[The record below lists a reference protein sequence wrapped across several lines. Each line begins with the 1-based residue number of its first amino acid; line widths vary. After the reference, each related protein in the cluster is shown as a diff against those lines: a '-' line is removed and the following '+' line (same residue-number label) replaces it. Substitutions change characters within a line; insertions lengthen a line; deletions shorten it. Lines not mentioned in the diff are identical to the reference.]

1 MSQEFV
7 NRQNIQWFPGHMAKT
22 LRLMEA
28 DIRNVD
34 AVLQLLDARIPLS
47 SLNPEIERITAT
59 KPHLYVMNKA
69 DLADPTITAQWV
81 KYFKSAGAGC
91 LAISAKQKGGAAA
104 VKQAIERELEDLT
117 RRRASRGMTGAR
129 IRVMVVGIPN
139 VGKSTFIN
147 TFAGSA
153 RAKAADKPGVTR
165 GKQWVTVDGFDLL
178 DMPGVLW
185 KKFDTLEIA
194 TNLAFIGSIK
204 DDILDIEELA
214 MGLLSQVREI
224 YPEKLAARYKL
235 TKEELALE
243 PWPLLEAIG
252 RRRGML
258 ISGGEVNTERAAIML
273 VDEFRA
279 SKWGRISLE
288 RPPHRQ
294 TEEDEDDLDL

>member
-235 TKEELALE
+235 TEEELALE